1 MLIREA
7 VEIYHNLLTDEIAQA
22 SQEQLDQ
29 QLRQRG
35 LYFGQRPL
43 CTVLRPRFLTPRQY
57 RFLRQRVRIILQAFR
72 KAYQAAMADPNVL
85 RQIGLE
91 DWEQELIQDD
101 PGYAEPTPLSRLDAF
116 YVTSREELRF
126 TEYNAEVPAASA
138 YNDSFSDLFY
148 GLPIMREFLRQYEVR
163 SLPTRHNVFNVLMAI
178 YREWRGVSGEM
189 PRVAILDWREVP
201 TYSEFE
207 LFAHYFASHGLECKI
222 VDPREVEYRNGR
234 LFDGDFPIDLIYKRV
249 LITELIERGG
259 LDHPVVRAVRDRA
272 VCMVNPFRCKILY
285 KKTSLAVLSD
295 EQNTHLFNVDELRA
309 IDAHIPWTRRVEER
323 NTQHNGVPVDLL
335 PYIAKY
341 RERFVLKP
349 SDEYGGKGIVLGW
362 LTSAEEW
369 QRAIQGALEV
379 PHIVQERVELPME
392 PYPSM
397 VNGRVQ
403 LSNRMQDTAPFA
415 FYGEYMDGCLTRL
428 GTDPLLN
435 VTAGGGS
442 SVPTFVVQKR

>member
-1 MLIREA
+1 
-7 VEIYHNLLTDEIAQA
+7 
-22 SQEQLDQ
+22 
-29 QLRQRG
+29 
-35 LYFGQRPL
+35 
-43 CTVLRPRFLTPRQY
+43 
-57 RFLRQRVRIILQAFR
+57 
-72 KAYQAAMADPNVL
+72 
-85 RQIGLE
+85 
-91 DWEQELIQDD
+91 
-101 PGYAEPTPLSRLDAF
+101 
-116 YVTSREELRF
+116 
-126 TEYNAEVPAASA
+126 
-138 YNDSFSDLFY
+138 
-148 GLPIMREFLRQYEVR
+148 
-163 SLPTRHNVFNVLMAI
+163 VLMAI

-189 PRVAILDWREVP
+189 PRLAILDWREVP